1 MINGLPFYTVCQSD
15 FMGGTQAMF
24 MEDLTQVENWLKQFT
39 GKR

>member
-1 MINGLPFYTVCQSD
+1 MDDLPLKLFRQSG

-24 MEDLTQVENWLKQFT
+24 TEDLIQVENWLKQFT